1 MHFLCVHCTFG
12 LDTSQTRTIQG
23 SMGVLPVKPSESY
36 IIQLSPLIP
45 LWTGAFPLKR
55 QVLMCW
61 NGRWLLDGLQIEIPM
76 RRINIS
82 KILFVVSV
90 VESMVRSDV
99 AKNTYREFSTWHR
112 WLYNIKCFHMFAYQG
127 YPMQWIMSMTRDYI
141 IYILNLDFCYY
152 IVYII
157 WIHTHMMDLYGE
169 IHSRITTIDASFYLL
184 EDDIGKGLSF
194 RMLPGNPKV
203 YLNRVEAEH
212 YMTARGLLYIKERH
226 HAILFLHGYLEL
238 MALGQSCIFLKGVK
252 HSSGTMDGFSLHRP

>member
-23 SMGVLPVKPSESY
+23 SMGVLRVKPSESY

-45 LWTGAFPLKR
+45 IWTGAFPLKR

-127 YPMQWIMSMTRDYI
+127 YPMQWIVSMTRDYI

-157 WIHTHMMDLYGE
+157 CIHTHMMDV
-169 IHSRITTIDASFYLL
+169 IWR
-184 EDDIGKGLSF
+184 
-194 RMLPGNPKV
+194 NPFE
-203 YLNRVEAEH
+203 NNNPW
-212 YMTARGLLYIKERH
+212 
-226 HAILFLHGYLEL
+226 
-238 MALGQSCIFLKGVK
+238 CIFLLARGRYRQRFIIPYVARKSKSIPKWGRGRALYDCERSVIHQRK
-252 HSSGTMDGFSLHRP
+252 ASCHIISARLFRADGLGAKLYLPKRR